1 MVAASR
7 STPQRGPRAPMRIFV
22 DFWPRDSA
30 EVGSPSMRDWPGKK
44 VLDSRAAGL
53 FIWAETVIRFVEQV
67 LTVTLV
73 MGGQRH

>member
-1 MVAASR
+1 
-7 STPQRGPRAPMRIFV
+7 
-22 DFWPRDSA
+22 
-30 EVGSPSMRDWPGKK
+30 MRDWPGKK